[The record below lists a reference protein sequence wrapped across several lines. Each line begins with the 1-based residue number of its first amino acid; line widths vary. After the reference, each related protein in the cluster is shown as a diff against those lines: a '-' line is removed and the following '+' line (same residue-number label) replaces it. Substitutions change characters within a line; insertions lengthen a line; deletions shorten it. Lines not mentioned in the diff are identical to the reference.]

1 MEKDD
6 TNYHRGDELDRLRED
21 HALFIRNY
29 LEFNDDLEVAKNEV
43 SRQYDIWIRV
53 KENRRRSWGTKDV
66 ANLYKLLELEY
77 GVNVTKDKLIG
88 VGLKEKQ

>member
-6 TNYHRGDELDRLRED
+6 TSYHRGDDLDRLRED

-29 LEFNDDLEVAKNEV
+29 LKFNDDLEVAKNEV
-43 SRQYDIWIRV
+43 SRQYDIWIKV

-77 GVNVTKDKLIG
+77 GVNVTKDKLL
-88 VGLKEKQ
+88 VLQPHFR